1 MVVWARELLLE
12 LGFGGKDL
20 QVPLWCD
27 NQSAIAVVASNGN
40 TSRVRHMAKHA
51 RFINEYVQEEEVEVM
66 YVPTADNLAD
76 VFAKALSP
84 AEFERQRSRLNV
96 EDVPNAWVMVEAVA
110 DTEAGAASNADDDCE
125 MLEA

>member
-1 MVVWARELLLE
+1 RGALRACYQAM
-12 LGFGGKDL
+12 G
-20 QVPLWCD
+20 
-27 NQSAIAVVASNGN
+27 
-40 TSRVRHMAKHA
+40 
-51 RFINEYVQEEEVEVM
+51 NEYVQEEEVEVM

-76 VFAKALSP
+76 VFTKALGP

-110 DTEAGAASNADDDCE
+110 DTEAGAASNADEDCE